1 MLFKGEEMAKHVLIA
16 FLLFAL
22 AANVFGSD
30 VSAGIGVAGG
40 YFVDE
45 MSNSMP
51 ALSVTT
57 ETRYTYL
64 PGNATLF
71 LDAKYLQVTIGYS
84 VLTLGHETW
93 TQTISGSATTLLDQD
108 IIGTLGYLVF
118 GLAGEFPIALGPVT
132 LFPLLGIEIYANIMD
147 IGQNGSD
154 LRASMTDAEKA
165 DENRIWMRAGIGA
178 EYSIASNVYIRPE
191 LIVGYRFPSASETA
205 AYLNAQK
212 AGFAPFWF
220 TIEPDLSLLI
230 GWNL

>member
-1 MLFKGEEMAKHVLIA
+1 MVKHALIA
-16 FLLFAL
+16 LVLFAI

-40 YFVDE
+40 CFIDE

-51 ALSVTT
+51 SLSVTT

-64 PGNATLF
+64 PGNATF
-71 LDAKYLQVTIGYS
+71 YLDVKYLQVAIGYS
-84 VLTLGHETW
+84 LLTLGHQTL
-93 TQTISGSATTLLDQD
+93 TQTISGSTTTLLDQD

-118 GLAGEFPIALGPVT
+118 GLVGEFPIALGPVT
-132 LFPLLGIEIYANIMD
+132 LFPMLGIEIDANIMD
-147 IGQNGSD
+147 IGQNGID

-165 DENRIWMRAGIGA
+165 DENRFWMRAGIGA
-178 EYSIASNVYIRPE
+178 EYSISSNAYIRPE
-191 LIVGYRFPSASETA
+191 LIVGYRFPSSSETA

-212 AGFAPFWF
+212 AGFAPLWF